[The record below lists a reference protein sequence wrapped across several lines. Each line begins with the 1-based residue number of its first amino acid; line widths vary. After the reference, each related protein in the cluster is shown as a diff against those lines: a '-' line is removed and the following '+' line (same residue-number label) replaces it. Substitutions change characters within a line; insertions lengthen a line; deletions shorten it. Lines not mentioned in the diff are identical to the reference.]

1 MRFLLGHSMPLS
13 CQCDISFPPS
23 REEGSLRSLARS
35 PPSTHLSSFGSLH
48 NVSSRVSSEE
58 HAVTVVIRANF
69 PVVSL
74 RFSEMYVASK
84 YVAHNYE
91 RTMDGRTDFAQ
102 MACGWV
108 CLRAVIFLCFL
119 ISPSSG
125 PPPLRRTEFDGARNE
140 NRSKRRRRTLKLSS
154 ESWRAI
160 GTTIAL

>member
-35 PPSTHLSSFGSLH
+35 PPSISTHLSSFGSLH
-48 NVSSRVSSEE
+48 NVSSRVSSKE

-69 PVVSL
+69 PVVWL

-84 YVAHNYE
+84 YVAHNYVL
-91 RTMDGRTDFAQ
+91 RTNDGWADGLCTQ

-108 CLRAVIFLCFL
+108 CLRGHFSLF
-119 ISPSSG
+119 PH
-125 PPPLRRTEFDGARNE
+125 
-140 NRSKRRRRTLKLSS
+140 LSIQ
-154 ESWRAI
+154 RATSAQEDRI
-160 GTTIAL
+160 

>member
-91 RTMDGRTDFAQ
+91 RTMDGRTDFVCTDGLWVGVFAGGHFSVFPHLSIQRATSAQ
-102 MACGWV
+102 ED
-108 CLRAVIFLCFL
+108 RI
-119 ISPSSG
+119 
-125 PPPLRRTEFDGARNE
+125 
-140 NRSKRRRRTLKLSS
+140 
-154 ESWRAI
+154 
-160 GTTIAL
+160 